1 MLKRKSECQRV
12 QGLLSPY
19 IDEQLNP
26 ADKER
31 VEGHLEGCPACLEE
45 LESLRS
51 TVKLLRRVSMVT
63 PPRSF
68 AVAEAAVIPQPAYAR
83 SFRALRAATA
93 VAALL
98 LVFTF
103 AGNAA
108 HLFDAGHVEE
118 SVDRQ
123 TTPAVGD
130 GSVMNG
136 VLGEEDLEGG
146 DALASKEGFIWP
158 VFEIELALSGAVVV
172 LGGATAVLWQ
182 KKRRGIE
189 RG

>member
-1 MLKRKSECQRV
+1 MFRRKSECQIV
-12 QGLLSPY
+12 QGRLSPY

-31 VEGHLEGCPACLEE
+31 IESHLEGCQACLGE
-45 LESLRS
+45 LESLRA
-51 TVKLLRRVSMVT
+51 TVKLLHRVAMVT

-68 AVAEAAVIPQPAYAR
+68 AVAEAAPKPQPASAR
-83 SFRALRAATA
+83 SFRAFRAATA

-103 AGNAA
+103 AGDAA
-108 HLFDAGHVEE
+108 HLFEAGPVEE
-118 SVDRQ
+118 RTAQQV
-123 TTPAVGD
+123 TPAANDDTGE
-130 GSVMNG
+130 G
-136 VLGEEDLEGG
+136 VLSSEGEGYADGEVYT
-146 DALASKEGFIWP
+146 WP
-158 VFEIELALSGAVVV
+158 VFELGLALSGVVVV

-189 RG
+189 KG

>member
-1 MLKRKSECQRV
+1 M
-12 QGLLSPY
+12 
-19 IDEQLNP
+19 DEQLSP
-26 ADKER
+26 AERER

-51 TVKLLRRVSMVT
+51 TVKLLHRVAMVA

-83 SFRALRAATA
+83 SFRAFRAATA

-103 AGNAA
+103 AGNTA
-108 HLFDAGHVEE
+108 HLFDAG
-118 SVDRQ
+118 SVDERIDRQ
-123 TTPAVGD
+123 VTPAVGGD
-130 GSVMNG
+130 YENG
-136 VLGEEDLEGG
+136 VLGKDNLEGG
-146 DALASKEGFIWP
+146 DVVAAKEGFIWP
-158 VFEIELALSGAVVV
+158 VFEVELALSGAVVI

-189 RG
+189 KG

>member
-1 MLKRKSECQRV
+1 MFKRKSDCQIV

-31 VEGHLEGCPACLEE
+31 VEGHLERCPACLEE

-68 AVAEAAVIPQPAYAR
+68 AVAEAAVTPQPAYSR
-83 SFRALRAATA
+83 SLRAFRAATA

-108 HLFDAGHVEE
+108 HLFEAGPVEE
-118 SVDRQ
+118 GIDRQ
-123 TTPAVGD
+123 ITPAIGD
-130 GSVMNG
+130 GYVKNG
-136 VLGEEDLEGG
+136 VFGEGELEGG
-146 DALASKEGFIWP
+146 DAVALKEGFIWP

-182 KKRRGIE
+182 RKRRGIE
-189 RG
+189 KG

>member
-1 MLKRKSECQRV
+1 MFRRKSECQIVKGR
-12 QGLLSPY
+12 LSPY

-31 VEGHLEGCPACLEE
+31 VEGHLAGCRACLEE
-45 LESLRS
+45 LESLRA
-51 TVKLLRRVSMVT
+51 TVNLLHRVATVA

-83 SFRALRAATA
+83 SFRAFRAATA

-98 LVFTF
+98 LVFTLS
-103 AGNAA
+103 GNAA
-108 HLFDAGHVEE
+108 HLFEAGPVEE
-118 SVDRQ
+118 GIDRHV
-123 TTPAVGD
+123 TPAVEDSYGT
-130 GSVMNG
+130 NG
-136 VLGEEDLEGG
+136 APGT
-146 DALASKEGFIWP
+146 LAAKEGVIWP
-158 VFEIELALSGAVVV
+158 VFELELALSGAVVV

-189 RG
+189 KG